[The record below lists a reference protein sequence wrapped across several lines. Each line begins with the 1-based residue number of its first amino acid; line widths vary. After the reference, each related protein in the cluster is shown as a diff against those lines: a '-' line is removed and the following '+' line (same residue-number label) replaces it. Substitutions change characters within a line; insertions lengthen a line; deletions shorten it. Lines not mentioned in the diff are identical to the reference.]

1 MCVHGNVNKF
11 EFAEK
16 VANQWLFHFRSVGMQ
31 TAITDSKFEISTDLN
46 SAVKQM
52 RCVARFGTICTI

>member
-16 VANQWLFHFRSVGMQ
+16 VANQWLFHLRSVGMQ